1 LRRHL
6 SQKVSK
12 ESGIVDRSVSLGV
25 VNFKDHGK
33 LARLDIGNLKV
44 IESLKEVIL
53 AESAGVSAIFHFQLS
68 FKADKA
74 TSAASVEIVSALL
87 NQDVLLRGIS
97 FGVMGHWELLLGLAL
112 SDVGLVDFV
121 IVVKE
126 LL

>member
-1 LRRHL
+1 M
-6 SQKVSK
+6 
-12 ESGIVDRSVSLGV
+12 
-25 VNFKDHGK
+25 
-33 LARLDIGNLKV
+33 
-44 IESLKEVIL
+44 
-53 AESAGVSAIFHFQLS
+53 AESAGVSTVFHFKLS

-74 TSAASVEIVSALL
+74 ASASCVEIVSAFL

-97 FGVMGHWELLLGLAL
+97 FGVMGYWELLLGLAL